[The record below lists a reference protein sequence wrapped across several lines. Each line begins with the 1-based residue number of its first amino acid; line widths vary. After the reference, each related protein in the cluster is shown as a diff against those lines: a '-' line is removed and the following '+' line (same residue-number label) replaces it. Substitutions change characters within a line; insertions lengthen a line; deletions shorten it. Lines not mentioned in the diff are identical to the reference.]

1 MSIVSSGSL
10 WPFFCPLLISPV
22 GSTGYSPFRDG
33 TSRRVFRWFSS
44 SPPASLCRQKGSSCS
59 LPYIYPHR
67 FIFKIK
73 DSFSQGN
80 GCPRSSSRFHHLP
93 TIHFHLS
100 FHQFRN
106 IERIQETPV
115 KIRRLLRHYKRLAA
129 HTVCID
135 MYQIRMS
142 IQPVYPTAAEYQPPT
157 VTAPGMITFYI
168 PTVGSCH
175 RNTFPG
181 MQIHQV
187 QIGILVPDREITI
200 RGSRKHQKSAIRRY
214 PRERNTLFQIIGGKE
229 TLFFRLSA

>member
-1 MSIVSSGSL
+1 M
-10 WPFFCPLLISPV
+10 
-22 GSTGYSPFRDG
+22 
-33 TSRRVFRWFSS
+33 
-44 SPPASLCRQKGSSCS
+44 
-59 LPYIYPHR
+59 
-67 FIFKIK
+67 
-73 DSFSQGN
+73 
-80 GCPRSSSRFHHLP
+80 
-93 TIHFHLS
+93 
-100 FHQFRN
+100 
-106 IERIQETPV
+106 PV
-115 KIRRLLRHYKRLAA
+115 KIRRLLRHHKRLAA

-214 PRERNTLFQIIGGKE
+214 PRERNTLFQIIGLKQSIHLIPELPIFRVEADG
-229 TLFFRLSA
+229 TQVIPYLFKLGRHRPGRCRTEIKDFPIGRESRESFESPGIR